1 MKIPD
6 ISFSKRSS
14 LIIVGIIVIAA
25 VLSLASLLSYSY
37 TSTNITNSAIGEIHL
52 NAQIQ
57 ANDMSN
63 LVVAKLESVSTNLEV
78 ISGSKAVENQNVTV
92 VQSLLDA
99 AQNSTSNFTF
109 SYAWI
114 NKSGISLASSNI
126 TNFEIA
132 KQEGDL
138 NESQRSFFIEAEE
151 TGTTYYSTATISVV
165 SGKQYI
171 VIDSTAIHRSIKWVT
186 RHKSVQR
193 NLDSVN

>member
-1 MKIPD
+1 MKIRD

-14 LIIVGIIVIAA
+14 FIIVGIIVVAA

-37 TSTNITNSAIGEIHL
+37 TSTNITNSAIDEIHL

-57 ANDMSN
+57 ASDMSN

-78 ISGSKAVENQNVTV
+78 ISGSNAIENQNVTA

-109 SYAWI
+109 SYSWI
-114 NKSGISLASSNI
+114 NKSGISLSSSNN

-132 KQEGDL
+132 KQEG
-138 NESQRSFFIEAEE
+138 NINASQRPFFIQAEE
-151 TGTTYYSTATISVV
+151 TGTTY
-165 SGKQYI
+165 
-171 VIDSTAIHRSIKWVT
+171 
-186 RHKSVQR
+186 
-193 NLDSVN
+193 L